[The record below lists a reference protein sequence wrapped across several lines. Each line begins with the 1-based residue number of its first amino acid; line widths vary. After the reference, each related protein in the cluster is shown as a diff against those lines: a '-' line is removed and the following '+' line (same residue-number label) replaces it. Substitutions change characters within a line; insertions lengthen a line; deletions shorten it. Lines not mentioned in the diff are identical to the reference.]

1 MVGNVLY
8 ILSFVNVFMC
18 RCQSQRSDRS
28 YRPCDLRRGRMSPE
42 LAQDLRYV
50 GLSYSSVE
58 HPVEFYNSPHGGGG
72 PGVG

>member
-1 MVGNVLY
+1 
-8 ILSFVNVFMC
+8 
-18 RCQSQRSDRS
+18 
-28 YRPCDLRRGRMSPE
+28 MSPE

-58 HPVEFYNSPHGGGG
+58 HLVELDNRPHGGGG